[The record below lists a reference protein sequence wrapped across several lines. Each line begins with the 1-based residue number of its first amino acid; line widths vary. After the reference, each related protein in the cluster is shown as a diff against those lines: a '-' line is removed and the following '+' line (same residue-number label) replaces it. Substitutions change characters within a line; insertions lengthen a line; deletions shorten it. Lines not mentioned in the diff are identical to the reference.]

1 MKLEA
6 FIFDVFP
13 MSSRIE
19 GQPSGAEDE
28 NKFTEKGSPKSHKEP
43 VESGLSGINQEYQV
57 SR

>member
-1 MKLEA
+1 VKLEA

-28 NKFTEKGSPKSHKEP
+28 NKFTEQGSLKSHKEA
-43 VESGLSGINQEYQV
+43 VEWVLS
-57 SR
+57 SRISRYVQ